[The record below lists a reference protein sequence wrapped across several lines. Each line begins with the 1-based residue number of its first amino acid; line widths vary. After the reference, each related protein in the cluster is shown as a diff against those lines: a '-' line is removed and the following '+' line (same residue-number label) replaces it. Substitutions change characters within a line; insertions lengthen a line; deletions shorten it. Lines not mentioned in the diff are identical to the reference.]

1 MTTKR
6 KPYVRPMTS
15 TWWKKLP
22 FYRFYMLREGTA
34 VPAVWFSIEL
44 IFGLFAL
51 LNGRSRIDVFR
62 ADFGAVA
69 HESTAPYAVLAVQ
82 LRHTLLL
89 TVVAAIFV
97 RVEFYSNQFVVW
109 KFLSWL
115 FHLLPILQ
123 SKKSHFQAPPDICLI
138 EHCSLF

>member
-51 LNGRSRIDVFR
+51 KH
-62 ADFGAVA
+62 GA
-69 HESTAPYAVLAVQ
+69 ESWMG
-82 LRHTLLL
+82 
-89 TVVAAIFV
+89 FV
-97 RVEFYSNQFVVW
+97 GFCKTRWWSSSTW
-109 KFLSWL
+109 LSWL
-115 FHLLPILQ
+115 QHCCIPKPGL
-123 SKKSHFQAPPDICLI
+123 SWRRKPPT
-138 EHCSLF
+138 SS

>member
-6 KPYVRPMTS
+6 KPYVRPMPS

-51 LNGRSRIDVFR
+51 KNGPEAWAGFV
-62 ADFGAVA
+62 DFLQNPVIVIINLITLAAALLHTKTWFELAPKAANIIVKDEKMGPEPIIKSLWAV
-69 HESTAPYAVLAVQ
+69 
-82 LRHTLLL
+82 
-89 TVVAAIFV
+89 TVVATIVILFV
-97 RVEFYSNQFVVW
+97 ALYW
-109 KFLSWL
+109 
-115 FHLLPILQ
+115 
-123 SKKSHFQAPPDICLI
+123 
-138 EHCSLF
+138 

>member
-51 LNGRSRIDVFR
+51 KNDRKPGRDS
-62 ADFGAVA
+62 
-69 HESTAPYAVLAVQ
+69 ST
-82 LRHTLLL
+82 
-89 TVVAAIFV
+89 
-97 RVEFYSNQFVVW
+97 FY
-109 KFLSWL
+109 KTRLS
-115 FHLLPILQ
+115 
-123 SKKSHFQAPPDICLI
+123 
-138 EHCSLF
+138 

>member
-6 KPYVRPMTS
+6 KPYVLPMTS

-51 LNGRSRIDVFR
+51 KNGPEAWAGFV
-62 ADFGAVA
+62 DFLQNPVIVIINLITLTAALLHTKTWFELAPKAANIIVKDEKMGPEPIIKSLWAV
-69 HESTAPYAVLAVQ
+69 
-82 LRHTLLL
+82 
-89 TVVAAIFV
+89 TVVATIVILFV
-97 RVEFYSNQFVVW
+97 ALYW
-109 KFLSWL
+109 
-115 FHLLPILQ
+115 
-123 SKKSHFQAPPDICLI
+123 
-138 EHCSLF
+138 

>member
-6 KPYVRPMTS
+6 KPYVQPMTS

-51 LNGRSRIDVFR
+51 KNGPEAWAGFV
-62 ADFGAVA
+62 DFLQNPVIVIINLITLAAALLHTKTWFELAPKAANIIVKDEKMGPEPIIKSLWAV
-69 HESTAPYAVLAVQ
+69 
-82 LRHTLLL
+82 
-89 TVVAAIFV
+89 TVVATIVILFV
-97 RVEFYSNQFVVW
+97 ALYW
-109 KFLSWL
+109 
-115 FHLLPILQ
+115 
-123 SKKSHFQAPPDICLI
+123 
-138 EHCSLF
+138 

>member
-51 LNGRSRIDVFR
+51 KHGAESWMGFVGFTKPGGSDLKPDHSGGR
-62 ADFGAVA
+62 AAA
-69 HESTAPYAVLAVQ
+69 HQNLV
-82 LRHTLLL
+82 
-89 TVVAAIFV
+89 
-97 RVEFYSNQFVVW
+97 
-109 KFLSWL
+109 
-115 FHLLPILQ
+115 
-123 SKKSHFQAPPDICLI
+123 
-138 EHCSLF
+138 

>member
-44 IFGLFAL
+44 IFGLFVAQTTAAESWMGFVGFLQNPVVVILNLITLAAAL
-51 LNGRSRIDVFR
+51 LHTKTWFELAPKAANIIVKDEKMGPEPIIKGLWVVT
-62 ADFGAVA
+62 AV
-69 HESTAPYAVLAVQ
+69 V
-82 LRHTLLL
+82 
-89 TVVAAIFV
+89 TVVILYVA
-97 RVEFYSNQFVVW
+97 
-109 KFLSWL
+109 L
-115 FHLLPILQ
+115 FW
-123 SKKSHFQAPPDICLI
+123 
-138 EHCSLF
+138 

>member
-51 LNGRSRIDVFR
+51 KHGAESWMGFVDFLQNPVVVILNLITLAAALLHTKTWFELAPKAANIIVKDEKNGARANHQRALGGHCGSHRSHSVCC
-62 ADFGAVA
+62 
-69 HESTAPYAVLAVQ
+69 PVL
-82 LRHTLLL
+82 
-89 TVVAAIFV
+89 V
-97 RVEFYSNQFVVW
+97 RS
-109 KFLSWL
+109 
-115 FHLLPILQ
+115 PG
-123 SKKSHFQAPPDICLI
+123 
-138 EHCSLF
+138 

>member
-44 IFGLFAL
+44 IFGLFCPEKWPGSL
-51 LNGRSRIDVFR
+51 GGIRRLFTKTR
-62 ADFGAVA
+62 
-69 HESTAPYAVLAVQ
+69 
-82 LRHTLLL
+82 
-89 TVVAAIFV
+89 
-97 RVEFYSNQFVVW
+97 
-109 KFLSWL
+109 LS
-115 FHLLPILQ
+115 
-123 SKKSHFQAPPDICLI
+123 
-138 EHCSLF
+138 

>member
-6 KPYVRPMTS
+6 KPYVQPMTS

-51 LNGRSRIDVFR
+51 KNGPEAWAGFV
-62 ADFGAVA
+62 DFLQNPLIVIINLITLAAALLHTKTWFELAPKAANIIVKDEKMGPEPIIKSLWAV
-69 HESTAPYAVLAVQ
+69 
-82 LRHTLLL
+82 
-89 TVVAAIFV
+89 TVVATIVILFV
-97 RVEFYSNQFVVW
+97 ALYW
-109 KFLSWL
+109 
-115 FHLLPILQ
+115 
-123 SKKSHFQAPPDICLI
+123 
-138 EHCSLF
+138 